1 MLDIFL
7 RRIKDQIF
15 FLFAKELAWIH
26 PNIITLFAFL
36 AGVLST
42 YSILKHSGNFALV
55 CWFLN
60 RILDGLDGTVARIT
74 NRQSDFGGY
83 FDIVTDFI
91 IYTSIPVYK
100 TSRKCF
106 KVFLVISY
114 HPLQIALVYSAPS
127 EEKYF
132 ALALLLGSYFVN
144 AASLMYLA
152 AILEKRASGAKQRGE
167 MTSVTMPVA
176 LIEGTETIIF
186 FSLFLLFPQHIVSL
200 YYTMAILVGV
210 NIIQRLWWAWKNL

>member
-42 YSILKHSGNFALV
+42 YSILKHSGSFALV

-91 IYTSIPVYK
+91 IYTSIP
-100 TSRKCF
+100 
-106 KVFLVISY
+106 
-114 HPLQIALVYSAPS
+114 IALVYSAPS